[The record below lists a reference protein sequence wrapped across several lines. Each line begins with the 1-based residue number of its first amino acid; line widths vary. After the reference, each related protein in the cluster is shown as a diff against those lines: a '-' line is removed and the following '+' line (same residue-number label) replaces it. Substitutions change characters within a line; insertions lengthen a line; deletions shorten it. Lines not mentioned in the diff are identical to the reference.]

1 MIFEAQLGRL
11 RDRWERL
18 SARERTL
25 VTAMGLTFL
34 AMATIIVGFVITDGL
49 ATLDEANADA
59 RQALHDLETQR
70 EGYLKAKAKA
80 KALETRMGTTP
91 VQLQGF
97 LEQVGKE
104 AGVEIPETDE
114 QPAQLVGST
123 KQFNERSVTLRL
135 KSVTLENLTKFM
147 KGIESGANLVAI
159 TALTIHTLGD
169 KHENL
174 EVEMTVTTWDRA
186 PEKKD
191 KDKDKEKSKKGD
203 KT

>member
-1 MIFEAQLGRL
+1 MMFEAQIGHL
-11 RDRWERL
+11 RERWERL

-25 VTAMGLTFL
+25 LSAMGITFF
-34 AMATIIVGFVITDGL
+34 AMTTLIIGFLITDGL
-49 ATLDEANADA
+49 ATLDEHNADA

-80 KALETRMGTTP
+80 AQLETRMGKTP

-104 AGVEIPETDE
+104 SGVEIPESDE
-114 QPAQLVGST
+114 QAAQPAGKS
-123 KQFNERSVTLRL
+123 QFTERSVTLRL
-135 KSVTLENLTKFM
+135 KQVSLEALTKFM
-147 KGIESGANLVAI
+147 RGIESGPNLVVI
-159 TALTIHTLGD
+159 TALNIKSRDD
-169 KHENL
+169 KHQDL

-186 PEKKD
+186 TEKKD
-191 KDKDKEKSKKGD
+191 KAASKKGD